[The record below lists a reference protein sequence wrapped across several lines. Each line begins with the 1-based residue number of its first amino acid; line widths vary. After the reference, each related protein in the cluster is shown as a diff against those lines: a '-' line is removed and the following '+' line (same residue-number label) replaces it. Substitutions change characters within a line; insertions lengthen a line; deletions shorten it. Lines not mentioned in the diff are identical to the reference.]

1 MELGSLVPMVMG
13 LEKLVSH
20 LLLLRRRAG
29 VAARRSN
36 KTSVVVGA
44 HIGEL
49 LAQLETLHHVHIA
62 PVLPGGTRLLAH
74 YRNLI
79 APPCAGDSSN
89 FAQMRSSL
97 PLDRPPRCAK
107 LLAQQ
112 FSIV

>member
-1 MELGSLVPMVMG
+1 MVVG

-20 LLLLRRRAG
+20 LLLLGRRAG
-29 VAARRSN
+29 VAARTQQQ
-36 KTSVVVGA
+36 TSVVVGA
-44 HIGEL
+44 HLGEL

-79 APPCAGDSSN
+79 APPCAGDGSN

-97 PLDRPPRCAK
+97 PLDRPPTSAK
-107 LLAQQ
+107 VLAWQ